1 MRPVDK
7 VLGVESSSG
16 KPALQRE
23 ARCYQIH
30 IVEPK
35 VGETLID
42 GFCDLA
48 TVMPA
53 VSMMLHAGNYRL
65 KKADRRTE
73 ASW

>member
-1 MRPVDK
+1 MDK
-7 VLGVESSSG
+7 ILSVESSSG
-16 KPALQRE
+16 NLALQTE

-35 VGETLID
+35 VGEALID

-53 VSMMLHAGNYRL
+53 VSIMLHAGNYRS
-65 KKADRRTE
+65 KKADRGTE